1 MEILAF
7 LKSLLTQPA
16 WIMGIFSC
24 VGLLA
29 LKKPFH
35 KVLVGTLTPVMGY
48 LMLSAG
54 ADVVT
59 TNLAPLSEMLQ
70 AGFHIE
76 GVVPSNEAV
85 IAVAQK
91 TLGVETM
98 AILILGYL
106 VNLVAARL
114 THFKYIFL
122 TGHHSMIMACLLSA
136 VLQVSGFTD
145 GSLIVIGGLF
155 LGFLSALLPAIGEK
169 LTLKVTDGERIAM
182 GHFGSMG
189 YYVSGLVASVF
200 GKKDGK
206 TATGKAA
213 GANGEPKAEEIPE
226 KWSFLWDSML
236 CTGLTMMVFYLVAA
250 LAAGPEFVAGLS
262 EDHYIVYAL
271 TCALKFAVGVTV
283 VCSGVSLILKELL
296 PAFEGIAARVIPGCV
311 PAVDC
316 AVFFHYAKTAVLIG
330 FLCSFAG
337 GIISMFVI
345 GAVSGVFII
354 PGMASHFFC
363 GATAGVYGNATGG
376 KKGAALGAF
385 VHGVLITVGPAL
397 LLPVLSSLGFP
408 GTTFGDFDFAVVGII
423 IGNSYSILGQTGIYV
438 LLAVLAA
445 VAFVPNL
452 FVKKGHVI
460 GCPDNEGE

>member
-1 MEILAF
+1 MEIAEF

-16 WIMGIFSC
+16 WIMGLFSC

-35 KVLVGTLTPVMGY
+35 KVLTGTLTPVMGY

-59 TNLAPLSEMLQ
+59 ANLAPLGEMLQ

-98 AILILGYL
+98 AILILGYA
-106 VNLVAARL
+106 VNLLVARL
-114 THFKYIFL
+114 TRFKYVFL

-136 VLQVSGFTD
+136 VLQVSGMKGTN
-145 GSLIVIGGLF
+145 LIVTGGLF
-155 LGFLSALLPAIGEK
+155 LGLLGALLPAMGQR
-169 LTLKVTDGERIAM
+169 LTCKVSGGERIAM

-189 YYVSGLVASVF
+189 YYVSGLVGSLF
-200 GKKDGK
+200 GRQKDAEK
-206 TATGKAA
+206 TETAQ
-213 GANGEPKAEEIPE
+213 EEIPE

-236 CTGLTMMVFYLVAA
+236 CTGLTMMVFYLISAVAA
-250 LAAGPEFVAGLS
+250 GSDFVAGLS
-262 EDHYIVYAL
+262 EEHYIVFAL

-283 VCSGVSLILKELL
+283 VCSGVNLILKELL
-296 PAFEGIAARVIPGCV
+296 PAFEGIATKVIPGCV

-316 AVFFHYAKTAVLIG
+316 AVFFNYARTAVLLG
-330 FLCSFAG
+330 FLASFAG
-337 GIISMFVI
+337 GILSMFVI
-345 GAVSGVFII
+345 GAVSGIYII

-376 KKGAALGAF
+376 KKGAVSGAF
-385 VHGVLITVGPAL
+385 VHGILITLGPAL
-397 LLPVLSSLGFP
+397 LLPVLQSLGFP
-408 GTTFGDFDFAVVGII
+408 GTTFGDLDFAVVGIV
-423 IGNSYSILGQTGIYV
+423 IGNIYALLGQKGIYG
-438 LLAVLAA
+438 LLAVTAA
-445 VAFVPNL
+445 AAFLPNL

-460 GCPDNEGE
+460 GFPDDEKGGDVNDR

>member
-7 LKSLLTQPA
+7 LQSLLSQPA
-16 WIMGIFSC
+16 WIMGLFSC

-59 TNLAPLSEMLQ
+59 ANLTPLGEMFQ

-85 IAVAQK
+85 ISVAQK

-98 AILILGYL
+98 AILILGYVINL
-106 VNLVAARL
+106 LVARF
-114 THFKYIFL
+114 TRFKYVFL
-122 TGHHSMIMACLLSA
+122 TGHHSLIMACLLCA
-136 VLQVSGFTD
+136 VLQVSGFSGTA
-145 GSLIVIGGLF
+145 LVVIGGVF
-155 LGFLSALLPAIGEK
+155 LGLLSAILPALGER
-169 LTLKVTDGERIAM
+169 LTLKVTGGEKIAM
-182 GHFGSMG
+182 GHFGSIG
-189 YYVSGLVASVF
+189 YYVSGLVGSLVNGGSKQAKTNSAEAE
-200 GKKDGK
+200 KKQ
-206 TATGKAA
+206 
-213 GANGEPKAEEIPE
+213 EEIPE

-250 LAAGPEFVAGLS
+250 IAAGPEFVSSLS

-271 TCALKFAVGVTV
+271 TCALKFSVGVTI
-283 VCSGVSLILKELL
+283 VCSGVNLILKELL
-296 PAFEGIAARVIPGCV
+296 PAFEGIASKVIPGCI

-316 AVFFHYAKTAVLIG
+316 AVFFNYNKTAVLIG
-330 FLCSFAG
+330 FLASFAG

-345 GAVSGVFII
+345 GALTSVFII

-363 GATAGVYGNATGG
+363 GATAGIYGSATGG
-376 KKGAALGAF
+376 RKGAVLGAF
-385 VHGVLITVGPAL
+385 VHGILITIGPAM

-408 GTTFGDFDFAVVGII
+408 GTTFGDMDFAVVGII
-423 IGNSYSILGQTGIYV
+423 IGNIYSWLGQGGIYV
-438 LLAVLAA
+438 LLGLLITAA
-445 VAFVPNL
+445 FLPNFIL
-452 FVKKGHVI
+452 KKGKVI
-460 GCPDNEGE
+460 GCPGEE

>member
-1 MEILAF
+1 MEALNF
-7 LKSLLTQPA
+7 FKSLLTQPA

-59 TNLAPLSEMLQ
+59 ANLAPLGGMLQ
-70 AGFHIE
+70 EGFHIE

-85 IAVAQK
+85 ISVAQK

-98 AILILGYL
+98 SILIVGYL
-106 VNLVAARL
+106 INLAVARL
-114 THFKYIFL
+114 TRFKYVFL

-136 VLQVSGFTD
+136 VLQVSGFCGTA
-145 GSLIVIGGLF
+145 LVVVGGLF
-155 LGFLSALLPAIGEK
+155 LGLLSALLPAVGER
-169 LTLKVTDGERIAM
+169 LTLKVTGGERIAM
-182 GHFGSMG
+182 GHFGSLG
-189 YYVSGLVASVF
+189 YYVSGLVGRVVSRGSEGSAPAE
-200 GKKDGK
+200 KK
-206 TATGKAA
+206 
-213 GANGEPKAEEIPE
+213 EEEIPE

-236 CTGLTMMVFYLVAA
+236 CTGLTMMVFYLAA
-250 LAAGPEFVAGLS
+250 AVAAGPEYVAQFTD
-262 EDHYIVYAL
+262 EHYIVYAL
-271 TCALKFAVGVTV
+271 TCALKFSVGVTV

-296 PAFEGIAARVIPGCV
+296 PAFEGIASRVIPGCV

-316 AVFFHYAKTAVLIG
+316 AVFFNYAKTAVLIG
-330 FLCSFAG
+330 FLASFAG
-337 GIISMFVI
+337 GIISMFAV
-345 GAVSGVFII
+345 GALSGIYII
-354 PGMASHFFC
+354 PGMAAHFFC
-363 GATAGVYGNATGG
+363 GATAGVYGNAAGG

-385 VHGVLITVGPAL
+385 VHGILITVGPAL

-423 IGNSYSILGQTGIYV
+423 IGNIHRLLGQGGIYG

-445 VAFVPNL
+445 VAFLPNL

-460 GCPDNEGE
+460 GCPDEVRDNDE